1 MADVIRALSASHVMR
16 LTGLS
21 HRQLDYWDQTGFF
34 SPQFAFENRHTPF
47 SRVYSFRDVIGLR
60 TIAILRKQHHI
71 SLQELRKVAKTLSEY
86 HERPWSELTLYVTG
100 KRVYFRE
107 PDTEAI
113 REVLSGQYTYLRL
126 RSIIEDLTEAAKKLK
141 QRSQE
146 QFGQIERHRYVV
158 HNAYVLA
165 GTRIPTRTIWR
176 FHNAGFTHD
185 HIIREYPI
193 LTAPDID
200 AAIHHEQK
208 LVKRARA

>member
-1 MADVIRALSASHVMR
+1 MADVIRGLSANHVMR
-16 LTGLS
+16 LTSLS
-21 HRQLDYWDQTGFF
+21 QRQLNYWDETGFF
-34 SPQFAFENRHTPF
+34 SPQFAFENRRTPF

-71 SLQELRKVAKTLSEY
+71 SLQELRKVAQTLSEY
-86 HERPWSELTLYVTG
+86 HERPWSELTLYVAG

-126 RSIIEDLTEAAKKLK
+126 RSIIEDLTEEAKKLK

-146 QFGQIERHRYVV
+146 QVGRVERHRYVV
-158 HNAYVLA
+158 HNAYVVA
-165 GTRIPTRTIWR
+165 GTRIPTRAIWR
-176 FHNAGFTHD
+176 FHSAGFSHD

-193 LTAPDID
+193 LTPPDID
-200 AAIHHEQK
+200 AAIRHEQK
-208 LVKRARA
+208 LAKRA